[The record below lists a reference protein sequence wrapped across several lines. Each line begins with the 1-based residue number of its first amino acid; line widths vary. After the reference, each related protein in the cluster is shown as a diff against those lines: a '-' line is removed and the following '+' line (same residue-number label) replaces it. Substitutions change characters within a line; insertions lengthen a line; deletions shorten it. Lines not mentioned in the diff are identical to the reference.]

1 MLLAVREGLKRGYR
15 KFVLY
20 GGIGGRLDHTIAN
33 LQVLAFLQGQGCQAV
48 LYGEKEEVHLLHNET
63 LIFSAGRKGLLSV
76 FSFEKEARGV
86 TLRGLAYELTDAVL
100 TNTFPIGTSNEFI
113 GTEARIIVADGSLLV
128 ICEREQKL

>member
-1 MLLAVREGLKRGYR
+1 M
-15 KFVLY
+15 
-20 GGIGGRLDHTIAN
+20 
-33 LQVLAFLQGQGCQAV
+33 
-48 LYGEKEEVHLLHNET
+48 HLLHNET

-113 GTEARIIVADGSLLV
+113 GTEAQIIVADGSLLV